1 MTQELLKLREHI
13 TNGQYHEALLIVD
26 ELDDMSRKAIIRNI
40 RSFLVRLMINLIKN
54 QVEKRLTNS
63 WAASIR
69 SSILEIQDLNLQGN
83 RKSYYIKQDDWQ
95 PYIEESY
102 EDAIYS
108 AASEVF
114 SGRYHPLELMTML
127 EREQLYQITH
137 DMLADTCICNRR
149 SLSKKV
155 NARLAILQ
163 GGEKWD
169 NYQ

>member
-40 RSFLVRLMINLIKN
+40 RSFLVRLMIHLIKN
-54 QVEKRLTNS
+54 KVEKRLTNS

-114 SGRYHPLELMTML
+114 SGRYHPSKLMIIVEYEELHETIHQML
-127 EREQLYQITH
+127 S
-137 DMLADTCICNRR
+137 DTYVRNRH
-149 SLSKKV
+149 SLSSKI
-155 NARLAILQ
+155 NERLAMLP
-163 GGEKWD
+163 GGEKWQ
-169 NYQ
+169 NS

>member
-1 MTQELLKLREHI
+1 MTQELLKLREH
-13 TNGQYHEALLIVD
+13 
-26 ELDDMSRKAIIRNI
+26 
-40 RSFLVRLMINLIKN
+40 
-54 QVEKRLTNS
+54 
-63 WAASIR
+63 
-69 SSILEIQDLNLQGN
+69 
-83 RKSYYIKQDDWQ
+83 WQ

-108 AASEVF
+108 AASEVFSGASEVF